1 MNLMARNNGNDA
13 LQAILNA
20 RTPKSSF
27 HARDEYNNMSEE
39 MARDAYV
46 SRLTRDLA
54 HINREA
60 AALKKILPPNTLDE
74 LVDELGGPDNV
85 AEMTGRKMMQVCT
98 NRDDNDDDEN
108 DENEAKPKK
117 YALEKRTATDQKTM
131 NIDEKNAF
139 MNGEKQIAIISDAAS
154 CGISLQAHK
163 DFANKSRRLHIT
175 LELPWSAD
183 KAIQQFGRTHR
194 SNQVCA
200 PDYVFLISK
209 LAGEKR
215 FASSVAKRIES
226 MNAITHGDRNA
237 TKSRDLSG
245 FNMESKVN
253 FDLLLFFF
261 V

>member
-253 FDLLLFFF
+253 FD
-261 V
+261 

>member
-1 MNLMARNNGNDA
+1 MPRN
-13 LQAILNA
+13 
-20 RTPKSSF
+20 KSVDLVKRNSKKGLF
-27 HARDEYNNMSEE
+27 RARDEYNNMSEE
-39 MARDAYV
+39 MTRDAFV
-46 SRLTRDLA
+46 SRLSSDLA
-54 HINREA
+54 YINHEA
-60 AALKKILPPNTLDE
+60 AELKKSLPPNTLDE
-74 LVDELGGPDNV
+74 LVDKLGGPENV
-85 AEMTGRKMMQVCT
+85 AEMTGRKMMQVSR
-98 NRDDNDDDEN
+98 NRDDNDD
-108 DENEAKPKK
+108 ENEENPVTKK
-117 YALEKRTATDQKTM
+117 YALEKRTTTDQKKI

-139 MNGEKQIAIISDAAS
+139 MNGKKKIAIISDAAS

-237 TKSRDLSG
+237 TKSRDLSE

-253 FDLLLFFF
+253 YD
-261 V
+261 